1 MRTILFRVFLSL
13 ILVAGASRAQEPAP
27 PAPPATEPASDP
39 SAAPTLEQRLEELD
53 QQLRVLQRKDEIR
66 QEAEA
71 EKAKATPVVTA
82 GKDGFNFRSPDGA
95 FQVKLRGYVQ
105 LDGRFFQS
113 DDQRPATDTF
123 LLRRVRPI
131 VEGTLYKIFDFR
143 IMPDFGQ
150 GTSTLFD
157 AYVDARFT
165 NAFRVRAGKFKPPVG
180 LERLQ
185 SATDT
190 LFVERGFPTNLVP
203 NRDLGVQV
211 HGEAAKG
218 AFAYAVGLFNGA
230 ADGANNDN
238 DTNDGKD
245 LAARV
250 FVQPFLAGDGALKNL
265 GFGVAAS
272 RGQQRGSLV
281 ATGLGAYRTPAQQTF
296 FSYLTDG
303 TAANTVVAR
312 GTRERLSPQAT
323 FYCGPFGLLGEY
335 VTSKQEVQKGALRRE
350 LTNRSWQVAGSWVI
364 AGGEA
369 SYRGVAPKKVFDPAN
384 YTWGAFELAGR
395 LGRLEVD
402 EESFPIFASL
412 TGSAQAARSWALGLS
427 WYLNRNL
434 RVLLDYE
441 RTSFERGAATGDRED
456 EKVLFSR
463 FQVAF

>member
-1 MRTILFRVFLSL
+1 MRTTLIGAILSL
-13 ILVAGASRAQEPAP
+13 TLAAGLARAQEPP
-27 PAPPATEPASDP
+27 PPVTEPEGESSP
-39 SAAPTLEQRLEELD
+39 EPTLEQRVEDLD
-53 QQLRVLQRKDEIR
+53 QQLKILQRKEEIR
-66 QEAEA
+66 QEADA
-71 EKAKATPVVTA
+71 EKAKSTPVVTA
-82 GKDGFNFRSPDGA
+82 GKDGFNFKSPDGA

-211 HGEAAKG
+211 HGEAGKG

-238 DTNDGKD
+238 DVNDGKD

-250 FVQPFLAGDGALKNL
+250 FVQPFLAGGGPLKNL

-272 RGQQRGSLV
+272 RGQQRGTPA
-281 ATGLGAYRTPAQQTF
+281 ATGLGGYRTPGQQTF

-303 TAANTVVAR
+303 TAPNTVVAR

-323 FYCGPFGLLGEY
+323 FYLGRFGLLGEY
-335 VTSKQEVQKGALRRE
+335 VTSKQEVQKGALRDE
-350 LTNRSWQVAGSWVI
+350 LTNTSWQVAGSWVI
-364 AGGEA
+364 AGGEP
-369 SYRGVAPKKVFDPAN
+369 SYRGVAPKKAFDPASHS
-384 YTWGAFELAGR
+384 WGAFELAAR
-395 LGRLEVD
+395 VGRLEAD
-402 EESFPIFASL
+402 EDSFPLYASL
-412 TGSAQAARSWALGLS
+412 SSSAQAARSWSLGLN
-427 WYLNRNL
+427 WYLNKNV

-441 RTSFERGAATGDRED
+441 STSFERGAAIGDRED
-456 EKVLFSR
+456 EKLFFSR